1 LNTPGQTL
9 FAVFADCFDNPC
21 RQVTFLARLRQML
34 LGATDQ
40 VAHAGWMVEAE
51 RSQFSARGVL
61 GPQAATQWFSEQ
73 LSVSRVAIL
82 ADFVQNPYQ
91 LMEVDP

>member
-1 LNTPGQTL
+1 
-9 FAVFADCFDNPC
+9 
-21 RQVTFLARLRQML
+21 
-34 LGATDQ
+34 
-40 VAHAGWMVEAE
+40 MVEAE